1 MKKIIFILLVLGYTE
16 LSAKKVIIKM
26 ASLAPEGSFW
36 HGMLIEIGQQW
47 KVATD
52 GQVILRIYPGGVVG
66 DERDMIRKIRIGQL
80 HAAAVS
86 TEGLHEINPDVYVFA
101 LPMVYDNYDDV
112 EWMRSQMAERLQTG
126 MRDNGFELLT
136 WADVGW
142 VHHFSTKPII
152 YPEDLKQLKHFTWAG
167 DYRAA
172 ELWKKGGFQPI
183 PLASIDIMPGF
194 QTGLI
199 ESVSTTPIFALAQQL
214 FGIADYMLDIKWGL
228 LTGAL
233 IVDNRTWEKIKPDHQ
248 DAMISIANE
257 VIASKNEIIRYGGGE
272 KAISAMVEYGLK
284 VHRHTPEELQVWKDF
299 IKSWEKDIRGGYVP
313 TELYDTVQE
322 IMSRKPH

>member
-1 MKKIIFILLVLGYTE
+1 
-16 LSAKKVIIKM
+16 
-26 ASLAPEGSFW
+26 
-36 HGMLIEIGQQW
+36 
-47 KVATD
+47 
-52 GQVILRIYPGGVVG
+52 
-66 DERDMIRKIRIGQL
+66 
-80 HAAAVS
+80 
-86 TEGLHEINPDVYVFA
+86 
-101 LPMVYDNYDDV
+101 
-112 EWMRSQMAERLQTG
+112 
-126 MRDNGFELLT
+126 
-136 WADVGW
+136 
-142 VHHFSTKPII
+142 
-152 YPEDLKQLKHFTWAG
+152 
-167 DYRAA
+167 
-172 ELWKKGGFQPI
+172 
-183 PLASIDIMPGF
+183 MPGF

-248 DAMISIANE
+248 DAMISIAKE

-299 IKSWEKDIRGGYVP
+299 IKSWEKDIRGGLVS